1 MDPPAPIRPPNIP
14 AYEEPVP
21 HSHDEDYRA
30 PDQGYDGQDHGYD
43 GPEPGYHPQE
53 EQGFGGSEHYAEPA
67 PEHYEEP
74 APEPIQEDRDE
85 FELPLP
91 PPPGQDPDERQLDS
105 DSFES
110 LPVPIIEG
118 GETEASVD
126 PVAELEPP
134 EEESLEEKVRN
145 SGGSVETGQVI
156 YGSYIIEKE
165 VGRGRSSTVYLAVHE
180 ANGQRVAVKIP
191 HPERSGLKDRIRRL
205 KREKDIL
212 KALTHPSIP
221 RFIAGEMEGMSPY
234 LMMGFAEGK
243 ALQSFI
249 GKRSFSVKELKSIVL
264 PICEA
269 LGEAHR
275 MGVLH
280 LGLNGQTVFVQDDW
294 TPTVIGM
301 SHLTQ
306 EHLDSE
312 SVLFLSPE
320 QLSGETDKLGPHC
333 DVWALGV
340 LIYALL
346 FGRFPVEMGSATAIA
361 AKLMLE
367 GVNPPDEKELKKAP
381 TQLARA
387 CMAALTPTIE
397 ERPSIEEI
405 HQILTGREP
414 IAVGRWALRIGIAF
428 VLIFALIWGLNYQT
442 EVEPERTVANL
453 AIGLPANYEP
463 LWVYEK
469 PDDLSPDVPNRW
481 VLRRDS
487 VSVASMP
494 EITDRMR
501 SVDRL
506 RALRDLFTG
515 KIVVDDK
522 DKRRLKVVYDTPQ
535 SLTDV
540 NPWVLQPLRPVFF
553 RAQFPASQLRFKSG
567 VVYGAQSCWSIGDG
581 DAMGP
586 LSFVV
591 GGACWEEV
599 KVTLECAGAAEEII
613 GLKIGSAPELVLH
626 GPEGRATAGDAEAKA
641 KIGLGWQKVSVSAG
655 NEFGEDVQ
663 VGQARIR
670 KFGSLFKKPME
681 SGPVQMTLGRGTLKM
696 KRLILEGIPVTTD
709 VPALARVTER
719 FRLNQSLRV
728 ETDLSFEEETI
739 PGAAIFR
746 FVYQGGRADVLLSK
760 KKFRLVRDGRLVF
773 SRDIDFSGGG
783 VSLTVGYGRWRFL
796 IQGNRPFWFLDGT
809 FPKEG
814 DLTLKLGS
822 TGRRIA
828 YKSLK
833 VSGSRDKVEL
843 VQPFRGASKILDHW
857 LNPNSD
863 QQNWELSKVKMQTE
877 LGAVEGLVAPFY
889 KDKDA
894 FAVTAKGQTI
904 VTRILQGKAEVD
916 ESLLEDSTEEIISR
930 YGYDRSGTSNF
941 IERMLE
947 GFQLDAIAPEVA
959 LAAVTWGLQLK
970 PDRADAKFLRA
981 RLRRDIALK
990 MDDKN
995 KRGEILK
1002 ECLEDMNA
1010 LLESEKDT
1018 RLAASERVRWLCER
1032 AWTLYLIGSVEKAR
1046 QSLLGGE
1053 LSKEKVLVAAYRAR
1067 IEREEG
1073 RLKEARRLLFEALR
1087 LAPSEAVLFD
1097 ELKIV
1102 VARLA
1107 KGETPKDLD
1116 SCVRLAVEAMVAS
1129 FAAVSVEERIRFL
1142 KIARDAISTAKALDF
1157 SKDADKAKA
1166 RDLQCLS
1173 ALAYI
1178 DSLAN
1183 RENTQVVDDARAKC
1197 RNQVFLGFAE
1207 TRFAVMQGNNEEARK
1222 KFEALKGS
1230 IKNPLHQWLKE
1241 LDPVLRAY

>member
-14 AYEEPVP
+14 AYEEQAP
-21 HSHDEDYRA
+21 HSHDEGYPN

-53 EQGFGGSEHYAEPA
+53 EQAFDGPDHF
-67 PEHYEEP
+67 EEP
-74 APEPIQEDRDE
+74 APEPTQDDRDE

-110 LPVPIIEG
+110 LPAPIIEG
-118 GETEASVD
+118 GEAEPSVD
-126 PVAELEPP
+126 PVEEFEPP

-156 YGSYIIEKE
+156 YGSYIVEKE

-205 KREKDIL
+205 KREKGIL
-212 KALTHPSIP
+212 EALTHPSVP

-243 ALQSFI
+243 PLQSFI
-249 GKRSFSVKELKSIVL
+249 GKRSFSVKELKNIIL
-264 PICEA
+264 PVCEA

-367 GVNPPDEKELKKAP
+367 GVNPPSEKELKKAP

-387 CMAALTPTIE
+387 CMAALTPNIE

-414 IAVGRWALRIGIAF
+414 IAVGRWALRLGIAF
-428 VLIFALIWGLNYQT
+428 VLIFALIWGLNYRT
-442 EVEPERTVANL
+442 EVEPEQTVANL
-453 AIGLPANYEP
+453 SIGLPANYEP
-463 LWVYEK
+463 LWAYEK

-501 SVDRL
+501 PVDRL

-515 KIVVDDK
+515 KIIVDDK

-540 NPWVLQPLRPVFF
+540 NPWVLQPLRPVYF
-553 RAQFPASQLRFKSG
+553 RSQFPASELRFKSG
-567 VVYGAQSCWSIGDG
+567 VVYGAQSCWCIGEG

-586 LSFVV
+586 LNLVV

-599 KVTLECAGAAEEII
+599 KVTLECAGAAEETI
-613 GLKIGSAPELVLH
+613 GFKIGGAPELVLQ
-626 GPEGRATAGDAEAKA
+626 GPEGRAMAEDIEVKA
-641 KIGLGWQKVSVSAG
+641 KIGLGWQTFSVSAG

-663 VGQARIR
+663 VGQARVR
-670 KFGSLFKKPME
+670 EFGSLFKKPMDP
-681 SGPVQMTLGRGTLKM
+681 GPVQMSLGRGTLKM
-696 KRLILEGIPVTTD
+696 KRIILEGVPVTTD

-728 ETDLSFEEETI
+728 DTELSFEEETI
-739 PGAAIFR
+739 PGSAIFR
-746 FVYQGGRADVLLSK
+746 FVYQGGRADVLISK
-760 KKFRLVRDGRLVF
+760 KKFRLVRDGRLIF
-773 SRDIDFSGGG
+773 SQDIDFSGGG
-783 VSLTVGYGRWRFL
+783 VSLAVGYGRWRFI
-796 IQGNRPFWFLDGT
+796 IQGNKPFWFLDGT

-822 TGRRIA
+822 TGGRIV
-828 YKSLK
+828 YKGLK
-833 VSGSRDKVEL
+833 VSGSRDEVDL
-843 VQPFRGASKILDHW
+843 VQSFRGASKILDHW

-863 QQNWELSKVKMQTE
+863 QQSWKLSKSKMTKE
-877 LGAVEGLVAPFY
+877 LEALNALVTPFY
-889 KDKDA
+889 DKKDA

-904 VTRILQGKAEVD
+904 VARILQGNTEIDKD
-916 ESLLEDSTEEIISR
+916 LLDDSTEEILSR
-930 YGYDRSGTSNF
+930 YGYDRAGASNF
-941 IERMLE
+941 IEMMLK

-959 LAAVTWGLQLK
+959 LAAVTWGLELR

-1002 ECLEDMNA
+1002 ECLEEMNA

-1018 RLAASERVRWLCER
+1018 RLGASERVRWLCER

-1046 QSLLGGE
+1046 QSLVVGE
-1053 LSKEKVLVAAYRAR
+1053 LSKEKVLVAAYKAR

-1073 RLKEARRLLFEALR
+1073 RLNEARRLLFEALR
-1087 LAPSEAVLFD
+1087 LAPSETLLF
-1097 ELKIV
+1097 EETKVV

-1107 KGETPKDLD
+1107 KGGTPGDLD
-1116 SCVRLAVEAMVAS
+1116 SCFRLAVEAMVAS

-1142 KIARDAISTAKALDF
+1142 EIARDAISSAKALDF

-1166 RDLQCLS
+1166 RDVQCLA

-1178 DSLAN
+1178 DSLAG

-1197 RNQVFLGFAE
+1197 RNEVFLGFAE
-1207 TRFAVMQGNNEEARK
+1207 IRFAVMQGNNEEAQK
-1222 KFEALKGS
+1222 KFEAVKGS